1 MLQLDGFPTGDSVQV
16 RAHTHRCGKC
26 SPETPA
32 SHLSVCVRRLIDR
45 LADWLDPWWN
55 YRRYR
60 RPWRWRSRSIRYA
73 VGSAVSC
80 LGRSL
85 FFFKVQRLHERT
97 EAGHRVTLHNTA
109 CFLYYKYMRI
119 ESGGNRW
126 GFYRSLRNN
135 STVSLSRFTG
145 KPMFPRYIVSS
156 CKQIIKWIHC
166 YIIFIMLMFSQS
178 FLYHHKCDTVTSE
191 HSRTENHP
199 ENCSTLTV

>member
-1 MLQLDGFPTGDSVQV
+1 M
-16 RAHTHRCGKC
+16 
-26 SPETPA
+26 
-32 SHLSVCVRRLIDR
+32 
-45 LADWLDPWWN
+45 
-55 YRRYR
+55 
-60 RPWRWRSRSIRYA
+60 
-73 VGSAVSC
+73 GSAVSC

-109 CFLYYKYMRI
+109 CFLYYKYK
-119 ESGGNRW
+119 SGGNRW

-135 STVSLSRFTG
+135 STVSLSSFTG
-145 KPMFPRYIVSS
+145 KTMFPRYIVSS
-156 CKQIIKWIHC
+156 CKQIMKWIHC
-166 YIIFIMLMFSQS
+166 YLIFIMLMFSQS